1 MKKRKIILITI
12 LLLFLGL
19 TVYYFYP
26 EQKVKDGQK
35 ADKIVVNKADHELL
49 LYYKD
54 ELIASYSV
62 SLSKNGLGKK
72 TMKGDN
78 LTPEGR
84 FKAKKGLATKFHK
97 AIGVGEWEDCCL
109 VRIHGLGEQFG
120 WVGKFHRWIDLT
132 EGCVALTNNEI
143 DEVHKAIVDGTKIEI
158 NP

>member
-1 MKKRKIILITI
+1 MKKRKIIFITI
-12 LLLFLGL
+12 LTLILGL

-26 EQKVKDGQK
+26 EQEVKDGQK

-54 ELIASYSV
+54 DLIASYSV

-97 AIGVGEWEDCCL
+97 AIGVGEWEDCCR
-109 VRIHGLGEQFG
+109 VRIHGLKQEFG
-120 WVGKFHRWIDLT
+120 WVGKFHRWVDWT
-132 EGCVALTNNEI
+132 EGCIALTNNEI
-143 DEVHKAIVDGTKIEI
+143 DEVHKAIVDGTMIEI